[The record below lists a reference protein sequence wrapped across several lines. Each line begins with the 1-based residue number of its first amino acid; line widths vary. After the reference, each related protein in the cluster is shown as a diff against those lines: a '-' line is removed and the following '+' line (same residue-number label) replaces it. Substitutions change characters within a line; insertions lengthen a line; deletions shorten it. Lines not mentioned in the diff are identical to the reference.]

1 MKFLKDNILFIAVIL
16 LVLWLYFLLKP
27 TYLPRIAKQFD
38 TSQYKKIVEI
48 HDTTY
53 KTLYVNTYKKGNDI
67 PFYIIDS
74 VIVPIHDTLYV
85 LNDYYKVKAYSDTI
99 KKDSNIFVIDNT
111 ISQNRIISRG
121 FKADI
126 TQKTIIVREFY
137 ASKPTNTL
145 YWGIRGSYRPLV
157 GLEVLSPSLMISV
170 KNKALIGL
178 SVDISKNYNIG
189 YSGGI
194 YFKIGKK

>member
-1 MKFLKDNILFIAVIL
+1 MKFVKDNILFIAVIL

-27 TYLPRIAKQFD
+27 TYIPPNSRQFD
-38 TSQYKKIVEI
+38 TSQYKKVVTL

-53 KTLYVNTYKKGNDI
+53 KKVYVSTYKKGNDI

-85 LNDYYKVKAYSDTI
+85 LSDYMRIYAYSDTI
-99 KKDSNIFVIDNT
+99 RKDSNIFVIDDT

-121 FKADI
+121 FKAEL
-126 TQKTIIVREFY
+126 TQKTIILREFY

-145 YWGIRGSYRPLV
+145 YWGIRGSYSPLN
-157 GLEVLSPSLMISV
+157 GLEVLSPSLMLSV
-170 KNKALIGL
+170 KYKALIGL

-194 YFKIGKK
+194 YFKIGK